1 MWWDILIAI
10 GTGVLLAWVAL
21 IVALMIV
28 RPRGGLLREALR
40 LLPDVLRLLPRLAAD
55 RTLPRGVRVRLA
67 LLLAYLASPIDLVPD
82 FIPVIGYADDAI
94 IVAAVLRSVARR
106 AGVQAL
112 ERHWPGTRDGF
123 AALCRLTGLTP
134 DVASRPAGQPPAR
147 ADGTPGTRDLTAGNR

>member
-1 MWWDILIAI
+1 MVGHLDRDRCR
-10 GTGVLLAWVAL
+10 GTAGLGGADRGAGDRAPAWRA
-21 IVALMIV
+21 
-28 RPRGGLLREALR
+28 GREALR

-55 RTLPRGVRVRLA
+55 RSLPRGVRVRLA

-82 FIPVIGYADDAI
+82 FIPVVGYADDAI

-123 AALCRLTGLTP
+123 AALCRLTGLTAVP
-134 DVASRPAGQPPAR
+134 ASV
-147 ADGTPGTRDLTAGNR
+147 T